1 MRFRRQSGGSY
12 LIVIA
17 LLCILSMLYPSSKIV
32 SQFQVRSIDNGHSKS
47 KFPPKHGLAITMA
60 VNYKAGP
67 IGAKK
72 VVKPSLKY
80 IKSWYRS
87 IHRIRGIKGLV
98 IENMFHWWLRA
109 VYSDSKVSFF
119 HFHPDTHRSFVQTP
133 QASNRSIN
141 DQRFFVI
148 EWLLNQTELVEPY
161 NYIILSDGRDVEFLH
176 NPIPFFEATDEAAGT
191 PQLYVQT
198 EAAPSKGN
206 LGWMNNVWKRCFGRK
221 YPDSQHFYN
230 AGIIA
235 GSKDKLKDLLRHM
248 NEMFLTLDPQHNCN
262 MAVLQRVIM

>member
-1 MRFRRQSGGSY
+1 M
-12 LIVIA
+12 
-17 LLCILSMLYPSSKIV
+17 
-32 SQFQVRSIDNGHSKS
+32 
-47 KFPPKHGLAITMA
+47 
-60 VNYKAGP
+60 
-67 IGAKK
+67 
-72 VVKPSLKY
+72 
-80 IKSWYRS
+80 
-87 IHRIRGIKGLV
+87 IR
-98 IENMFHWWLRA
+98 
-109 VYSDSKVSFF
+109 D
-119 HFHPDTHRSFVQTP
+119 
-133 QASNRSIN
+133 
-141 DQRFFVI
+141 FFVI
-148 EWLLNQTELVEPY
+148 EWLLNQAELVEPY

-262 MAVLQRVIM
+262 MAVLQRVIMERYSNEVVMGYPLHTEYRKNERTPGAFIKHK